1 MNNSEFYSLLDRYL
15 TGDLSVEE
23 KERFTVL
30 LNDDHYRA
38 LLEASM
44 EETFME
50 DTFTGDES
58 EDRRERLNSFI
69 LGRIQHQVRTTRIRR
84 LLAYAAAAVLLIG
97 TSIFYLLKNRLDHL
111 PSTHLPVA
119 QNDVAPGGS
128 GAVLTLADGSQIQL
142 DSTGNGVVAN
152 QTGARV
158 VLQKGQLVYDAAPGA
173 GEIVYNS
180 VSTPNGRQFRLKL
193 PDGTTVWL
201 NAASAIRYPVAFK
214 GKERLV
220 EITGEAYFEV
230 AQHTNMPFKVKINET
245 STVEVLG
252 THFNINAYKDEPGVA
267 TTLLEGAVRVRY
279 ADETATLK
287 PGEQA
292 LMTGGPI
299 KITTAVNIDKVMAWK
314 NGLFNFDG
322 ASLQQVMKQLERWYN
337 IEVVYEKG
345 VPDLRF
351 GGELSRNL
359 KLSEIL
365 NTLEDVHVHF
375 RIENDRKLIV
385 MP

>member
-15 TGDLSVEE
+15 TGNLSVEE
-23 KERFTVL
+23 RERLTAL

-44 EETFME
+44 EKTFME
-50 DTFTGDES
+50 DTFTGNET
-58 EDRRERLNSFI
+58 EGRRKRLNSLI
-69 LGRIQHQVRTTRIRR
+69 LGRIQHQVRTARLRR

-97 TSIFYLLKNRLDHL
+97 IGIFYLLKTRLDQLPTAHL
-111 PSTHLPVA
+111 PLA

-128 GAVLTLADGSQIQL
+128 GAILTLADGSRMQL
-142 DSTGNGVVAN
+142 DSMANGVVAT
-152 QTGARV
+152 QTGVRV
-158 VLQKGQLVYDAAPGA
+158 MLQKGQLVYDAAPGA
-173 GEIVYNS
+173 SDVVYNS
-180 VSTPNGRQFRLKL
+180 ISTPNGRQFCMKL
-193 PDGTTVWL
+193 PDGTAVWL
-201 NAASAIRYPVAFK
+201 NAASTIRYPVAFK

-252 THFNINAYKDEPGVA
+252 THFNINAYKDEPGVTA
-267 TTLLEGAVRVRY
+267 TLLEGAVRVRY
-279 ADETATLK
+279 AGETATLK
-287 PGEQA
+287 PGQQA
-292 LMTGGPI
+292 LMAGGPI
-299 KITTAVNIDKVMAWK
+299 KLNTAVNIDKVMAWK

-365 NTLEDVHVHF
+365 NTLQDVHIHF
-375 RIENDRKLIV
+375 RIENNRKLIV